1 MRKNQQTEQ
10 SRHKKAGM
18 SKKHHEADARRALL
32 EIFLLRM
39 RNETGEGYDERFRQV
54 FSSDVLKVVEDGLR
68 AALEGSTNPFALR
81 VKGLKAKLTRQQEI
95 DAVARVQC
103 RPETEAIDAAF
114 DRVAEEFSTSCSV
127 IRDAYGN
134 AETRAWADLQAEAYK
149 DR

>member
-39 RNETGEGYDERFRQV
+39 RNETGAV
-54 FSSDVLKVVEDGLR
+54 FSSDVFKVVEDGLR
-68 AALEGSTNPFALR
+68 AALEGSTDPFALR

-103 RPETEAIDAAF
+103 RPETEALDAAF

-134 AETRAWADLQAEAYK
+134 AETRTWADLQAEAYK